1 MPIVLPAGFNVTS
14 TEPVDARFTLAN
26 AAARLAL
33 SVANV
38 YEGLIVYQRDNDTI
52 YVLVNA
58 TQPSQE
64 ASWQIV
70 GANVSG
76 SLLVTGSITSLGG
89 FTGSLF
95 GTASWAINAQTASF
109 APAYVLNSSTSSMLA
124 PYVLTSQTSSMTV
137 LSASFSVSSSR
148 TVTSSVAL
156 TNLITASVSSNTI
169 TFTKGDGSTF
179 PITVNTG
186 SGGGTGAGFPF
197 SGSAVITGSLTVT
210 GSVTATQGFTGSL
223 FGTSSWSINA
233 LTSSTATSASYAVT
247 ASVAQSG
254 TGSFTGSFFGAITG
268 SLFGTSSWA
277 INSLT
282 ASFAPFYLLVSTT
295 SSMLAPYV
303 LSSQT
308 SSMTVLSASFATSS
322 SRSITSSFAL
332 NDLIT
337 ASVNL
342 NTITFTK
349 GDGTTFPITVNTG
362 SIPPVFPFTGS
373 AIVSGSLRVTG
384 SFSVN
389 GGIGQE
395 FIVTPTGIDIGNLI
409 IDVHTV
415 TGSLRVSGSVSASL
429 FGTASWATNS
439 VTASFLLGSVATASL
454 AFTASNTPNAVI
466 TASVSLNTITFTK
479 GDGTTF
485 PITVN
490 TGSGGGGGG
499 GGGTTN
505 NPILFNASGSGSAP
519 GTSFNGSVAIT
530 ASYNTVGA
538 NKVITAGPT
547 APTGGLDGDYYF
559 QYDVSNTLFFYTTR
573 KTGSYTIAGADIG
586 RLIEMDSG
594 SANTLTIPTNAS
606 TAIPLY
612 SRFTVTQYGAGQT
625 SFASGSGVT
634 VRSRSNF
641 TKISARYG
649 FANLVKIG
657 TDEWYL
663 YGDISS

>member
-1 MPIVLPAGFNVTS
+1 MPIILPAGFNVTS
-14 TEPVDARFTLAN
+14 TEPVDARFSVAN
-26 AAARLAL
+26 ATARLGL

-58 TQPSQE
+58 AQPSLE
-64 ASWQIV
+64 VSWQII

-76 SLLVTGSITSLGG
+76 SLFVTGSITSLGG

-95 GTASWAINAQTASF
+95 GTASWAINALTASF
-109 APAYVLNSSTSSMLA
+109 TPN
-124 PYVLTSQTSSMTV
+124 
-137 LSASFSVSSSR
+137 
-148 TVTSSVAL
+148 AL
-156 TNLITASVSSNTI
+156 VTASVNLNTI

-186 SGGGTGAGFPF
+186 SAGGGSGAGFPF
-197 SGSAVITGSLTVT
+197 SGSAVITGSLIVT
-210 GSVTATQGFTGSL
+210 GSVTATQGYSGSL

-233 LTSSTATSASYAVT
+233 LTSSTSTSASYAVT

-254 TGSFTGSFFGAITG
+254 TGSFTGSFFGVFSG
-268 SLFGTSSWA
+268 SLFGTSSWS
-277 INSLT
+277 I
-282 ASFAPFYLLVSTT
+282 
-295 SSMLAPYV
+295 
-303 LSSQT
+303 
-308 SSMTVLSASFATSS
+308 SA
-322 SRSITSSFAL
+322 L
-332 NDLIT
+332 
-337 ASVNL
+337 
-342 NTITFTK
+342 
-349 GDGTTFPITVNTG
+349 
-362 SIPPVFPFTGS
+362 
-373 AIVSGSLRVTG
+373 
-384 SFSVN
+384 
-389 GGIGQE
+389 
-395 FIVTPTGIDIGNLI
+395 
-409 IDVHTV
+409 
-415 TGSLRVSGSVSASL
+415 
-429 FGTASWATNS
+429 
-439 VTASFLLGSVATASL
+439 
-454 AFTASNTPNAVI
+454 TASNTPNALI
-466 TASVSLNTITFTK
+466 TASISLNTITFTK
-479 GDGTTF
+479 GDGSTF

-499 GGGTTN
+499 GGGTTTN
-505 NPILFNASGSGSAP
+505 SLFFNASGSGSAP
-519 GTSFNGSVAIT
+519 GTSFDGSVAFT

-538 NKVITAGPT
+538 NKVITSGPT

-573 KTGSYTIAGADIG
+573 KTGSYTLAGIDIG
-586 RLIEMDSG
+586 RLVEIDSG

-606 TAIPLY
+606 VAIPLY

>member
-1 MPIVLPAGFNVTS
+1 MSIVLPAGFNVTS

-137 LSASFSVSSSR
+137 LSASFAISSSR
-148 TVTSSVAL
+148 AITASVAL
-156 TNLITASVSSNTI
+156 TNVITASVNLNTI
-169 TFTKGDGSTF
+169 TFTKGDGTTF

-277 INSLT
+277 
-282 ASFAPFYLLVSTT
+282 
-295 SSMLAPYV
+295 
-303 LSSQT
+303 
-308 SSMTVLSASFATSS
+308 
-322 SRSITSSFAL
+322 
-332 NDLIT
+332 
-337 ASVNL
+337 
-342 NTITFTK
+342 
-349 GDGTTFPITVNTG
+349 
-362 SIPPVFPFTGS
+362 
-373 AIVSGSLRVTG
+373 
-384 SFSVN
+384 
-389 GGIGQE
+389 
-395 FIVTPTGIDIGNLI
+395 
-409 IDVHTV
+409 
-415 TGSLRVSGSVSASL
+415 
-429 FGTASWATNS
+429 TNS

-519 GTSFNGSVAIT
+519 GTSFDGSVAIT

-634 VRSRSNF
+634 IRSKSGSFR
-641 TKISARYG
+641 ISDRYG